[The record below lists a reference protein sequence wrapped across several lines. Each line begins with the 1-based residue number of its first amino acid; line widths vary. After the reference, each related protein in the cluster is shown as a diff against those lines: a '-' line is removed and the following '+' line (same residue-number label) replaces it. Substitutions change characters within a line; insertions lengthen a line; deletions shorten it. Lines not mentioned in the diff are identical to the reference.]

1 MCCWWTEKQK
11 CQESL
16 VWNHGANFSVL
27 CVSHPL
33 SLSVRTVGLTLTLL
47 LLLVSFPQYNWL
59 FPCFSRSSIVCLFVF
74 FVGFLQVLI
83 IDEVS
88 MIGGELLEKLDNVAQ
103 LVKNKQ
109 QPFGGLSL
117 TLFPF
122 PPSFALSFSR
132 LRLFS
137 NSISPAH
144 ALTHAN
150 THTQ

>member
-1 MCCWWTEKQK
+1 MSRIVGLKPRCEFFCP
-11 CQESL
+11 
-16 VWNHGANFSVL
+16 V
-27 CVSHPL
+27 CVSS
-33 SLSVRTVGLTLTLL
+33 SLSVGPYRWFDFNNSFTTRILPPIQLTL
-47 LLLVSFPQYNWL
+47 SL
-59 FPCFSRSSIVCLFVF
+59 FFSGLQSCAFFFF

-117 TLFPF
+117 TLSPF

-137 NSISPAH
+137 NSISHAH